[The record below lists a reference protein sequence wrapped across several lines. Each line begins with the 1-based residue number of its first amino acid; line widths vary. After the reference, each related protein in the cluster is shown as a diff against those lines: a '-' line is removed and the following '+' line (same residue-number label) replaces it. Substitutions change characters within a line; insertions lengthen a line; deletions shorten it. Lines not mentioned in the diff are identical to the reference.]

1 MHDLIW
7 AGAVFVPLMA
17 FVAGILGP
25 LRYAVTQWGDAHG
38 KASDERM
45 AQAALSLVG
54 AETARHELAVR
65 RENLA
70 EETGREKARLAAET
84 AEFETSAAAARECLP
99 AAVEAQIVLAKSGE
113 YDSPDGKQ
121 QVEKMIK
128 VADLSRQGFI
138 NGDISTVM
146 SPRTVISWAQN
157 ALIFGDVGYAFRV
170 SFLNKCDEAERPLTA
185 EYYQR
190 VFGTDLPESVAHKV

>member
-45 AQAALSLVG
+45 AQAALSLIG

-99 AAVEAQIVLAKSGE
+99 AAVEARQAALKARADAEAALA
-113 YDSPDGKQ
+113 P
-121 QVEKMIK
+121 
-128 VADLSRQGFI
+128 
-138 NGDISTVM
+138 
-146 SPRTVISWAQN
+146 
-157 ALIFGDVGYAFRV
+157 
-170 SFLNKCDEAERPLTA
+170 EAARRALTA
-185 EYYQR
+185 TGGEVMQHLSEAYAAYCR
-190 VFGTDLPESVAHKV
+190 TSSDLNVEPHTFSNWAGRLNWAGGPACAGQEG

>member
-45 AQAALSLVG
+45 AQAALSLAG

-70 EETGREKARLAAET
+70 EEAGREKARLAAET

-99 AAVEAQIVLAKSGE
+99 AAVEARKLQLQARADAEAALAPEAARKALDADGGGMQHLTSAYAAYCQACADIGA
-113 YDSPDGKQ
+113 SPYRFNHW
-121 QVEKMIK
+121 I
-128 VADLSRQGFI
+128 QGFEW
-138 NGDISTVM
+138 
-146 SPRTVISWAQN
+146 PREP
-157 ALIFGDVGYAFRV
+157 V
-170 SFLNKCDEAERPLTA
+170 SAGKE
-185 EYYQR
+185 
-190 VFGTDLPESVAHKV
+190 G

>member
-25 LRYAVTQWGDAHG
+25 LRHALTQWGDAHG
-38 KASDERM
+38 QASDERM
-45 AQAALSLVG
+45 AQAALSLAG

-70 EETGREKARLAAET
+70 EEAGREKARLAAET

-99 AAVEAQIVLAKSGE
+99 AAVEARQAALKARADAETALAPEAARKALDADGGVMQHLTSAYAAYCRACADIGA
-113 YDSPDGKQ
+113 SPYR
-121 QVEKMIK
+121 INHWI
-128 VADLSRQGFI
+128 QGFEW
-138 NGDISTVM
+138 
-146 SPRTVISWAQN
+146 PREP
-157 ALIFGDVGYAFRV
+157 AFAGE
-170 SFLNKCDEAERPLTA
+170 K
-185 EYYQR
+185 
-190 VFGTDLPESVAHKV
+190 G

>member
-1 MHDLIW
+1 MHDLLS

-38 KASDERM
+38 QASDERI
-45 AQAALSLVG
+45 AQAALSLAD

-70 EETGREKARLAAET
+70 EEAGREKARLVAET

-99 AAVEAQIVLAKSGE
+99 AAIEARQAALKARADAEAALAPEAARKALNATGGEVMQHLSEAYAAYCRTSSDLNVEPHTFSNWAAGLNWPGGPVFDGE
-113 YDSPDGKQ
+113 EG
-121 QVEKMIK
+121 
-128 VADLSRQGFI
+128 
-138 NGDISTVM
+138 
-146 SPRTVISWAQN
+146 
-157 ALIFGDVGYAFRV
+157 
-170 SFLNKCDEAERPLTA
+170 
-185 EYYQR
+185 
-190 VFGTDLPESVAHKV
+190 